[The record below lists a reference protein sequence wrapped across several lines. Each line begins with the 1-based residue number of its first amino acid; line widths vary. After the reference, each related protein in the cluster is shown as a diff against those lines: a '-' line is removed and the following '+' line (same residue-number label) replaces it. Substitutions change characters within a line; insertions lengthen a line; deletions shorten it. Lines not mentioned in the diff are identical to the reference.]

1 MFDFIKLNYTC
12 TAKKLIKPKE
22 YLNAY
27 KRLLYKLIF
36 YTTKSQ
42 FKNGQKI

>member
-12 TAKKLIKPKE
+12 TAKKTNK
-22 YLNAY
+22 A
-27 KRLLYKLIF
+27 KRIFKCIQKITLQINF